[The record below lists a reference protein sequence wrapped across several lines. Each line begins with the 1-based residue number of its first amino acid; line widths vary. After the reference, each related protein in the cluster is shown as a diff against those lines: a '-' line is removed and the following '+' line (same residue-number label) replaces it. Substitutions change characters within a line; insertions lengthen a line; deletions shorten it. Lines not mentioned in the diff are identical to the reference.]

1 MGSKSTWH
9 QRGLSGLQE
18 TSKGN
23 VLRPT
28 INLNQ
33 WNLYI
38 ERIPR
43 DTYIYEDLPHKET
56 SSSPRKQRSILH
68 YYKNPKPKE
77 IKVRIIYPNSCTL
90 ELWTLFNLTF
100 KGYLASTA
108 PILSLRFSSL
118 LCKFFL
124 EHMKTMQLTD
134 DSLGKD

>member
-33 WNLYI
+33 RNLYI

-43 DTYIYEDLPHKET
+43 DTYIYEDLPHKKT
-56 SSSPRKQRSILH
+56 SSSPRKQRSVLH
-68 YYKNPKPKE
+68 YYKNPKP
-77 IKVRIIYPNSCTL
+77 S
-90 ELWTLFNLTF
+90 
-100 KGYLASTA
+100 
-108 PILSLRFSSL
+108 
-118 LCKFFL
+118 
-124 EHMKTMQLTD
+124 
-134 DSLGKD
+134 